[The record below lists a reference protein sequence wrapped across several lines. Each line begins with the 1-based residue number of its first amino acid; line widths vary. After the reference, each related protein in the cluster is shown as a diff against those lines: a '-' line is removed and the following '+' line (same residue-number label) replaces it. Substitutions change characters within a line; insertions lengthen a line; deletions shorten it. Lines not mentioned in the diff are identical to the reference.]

1 MTPINTLGIRV
12 ALTIVIL
19 FVVVFGVW
27 KLAVLGFSHQNIE
40 QASPAPQVSSQ
51 PLPSPSPEQSLSPE
65 LLKQLSSFAN
75 TESKNIGPQ
84 TKKYVNS
91 LPQDATQTQVL
102 NQDSLNQYVASN
114 KGDLLTPLPAGLL
127 KLSNAT
133 GKTAIKAYLDQ
144 ISPAQNKKLQ
154 NITGDTIAAA
164 FQQEQSGDDTQALTP
179 VLASITA
186 NFDIIKN
193 ISAPKEAE
201 ALQTK
206 LLQATHALVVN
217 IQAMQSFKQD
227 PISGLIGLKNVS
239 DLDAVYADI
248 SAQITALEKK
258 YNLQ

>member
-12 ALTIVIL
+12 ALIIIVL
-19 FVVVFGVW
+19 FVVGFGAW
-27 KLAVLGFSHQNIE
+27 KLVVLGFSHQNIE
-40 QASPAPQVSSQ
+40 QASPAPQRSSQ

-84 TKKYVNS
+84 TKKYVSS
-91 LPQDATQTQVL
+91 LPQNATQTQVL
-102 NQDSLNQYVASN
+102 NQDSLNQYVASH

-127 KLSNAT
+127 KLSSSA
-133 GKTAIKAYLDQ
+133 GKVVVKAYLDQ

-154 NITGDTIAAA
+154 NITGNAIAVA
-164 FQQEQSGDDTQALTP
+164 FQKEQSGEDTKALTP
-179 VLASITA
+179 ILTSITA
-186 NFDIIKN
+186 NFDILKN
-193 ISAPKEAE
+193 VSAPKETE

-217 IQAMQSFKQD
+217 IKTMQSFKQD

-248 SAQITALEKK
+248 STQITALEKK